1 MAKFV
6 GELLFR
12 LLWDFTEQ
20 HAIRQIDRKAG
31 PWLATK
37 LSKRAA
43 VVVGLLLG
51 LAAWSVWPLLAYLL
65 AR

>member
-12 LLWDFTEQ
+12 MLWDFAEQ

-37 LSKRAA
+37 LSRRAA
-43 VVVGLLLG
+43 LVAGFLLG
-51 LAAWSVWPLLAYLL
+51 LAAWGVWPLLAFWL